1 MHEKFLWSWMLVR
14 FEELHERRRGPR
26 RIEVAARMESRHHP
40 SMRCGRIERAGR
52 PARLARLCRA
62 IDLAIGLQGLLLKS
76 NRQDGVSFPAN
87 DYDGSRLS
95 QMLGRRQPSRAD
107 PESR

>member
-26 RIEVAARMESRHHP
+26 RIEVAARMDSRHHR
-40 SMRCGRIERAGR
+40 SMSCGRVERAER
-52 PARLARLCRA
+52 PARLARPCSTV
-62 IDLAIGLQGLLLKS
+62 DLAIGFDGLLLKS
-76 NRQDGVSFPAN
+76 KRQDRVSFPAN